1 MRKLLIALLLI
12 LLLTS
17 SAISQSND
25 TITSNDTATSDD
37 TTTSNDTT
45 SDDTTTSNDTT
56 SDDATTSNDTTS
68 DDATTSN
75 DTTSGDTTSDDT
87 SMEENQTTSDTT
99 NETESE
105 EVSETADDIE
115 IIETAEG
122 SVIEIE
128 KKPTNICETRL
139 GKSVSEIAKE
149 IGENRRNQVRHLQ
162 DKYHVEIKI
171 AEMEKVLEIAR
182 ESGASDEELANLTQ
196 YLEEV
201 RSAREALNQ
210 TAESKQEYDGISDA
224 VKTAMMNFRDAAR
237 QLDVLTAPEKIQEV
251 RNALREIREAK
262 REELKDTRDEA
273 KTAAKEKLELIFEHR
288 KCILEEKINRL
299 HNRGQRI
306 DTLEAQLQDFEES
319 EINALNALD
328 SDTPQRQ
335 LLRAFNDSARH
346 VNAVRENFNQIR
358 ELARQNRVI
367 EKSQRREVVRTAAS
381 VVRRSV
387 TDFDKKRLEERK
399 EKAVAARETLRTISA
414 RAIPSGDKNAQRPA
428 LTTGA
433 KPQARGVGA

>member
-56 SDDATTSNDTTS
+56 SDDATTSN
-68 DDATTSN
+68 
-75 DTTSGDTTSDDT
+75 DTTSDDT

-210 TAESKQEYDGISDA
+210 TAESKQ
-224 VKTAMMNFRDAAR
+224 
-237 QLDVLTAPEKIQEV
+237 
-251 RNALREIREAK
+251 
-262 REELKDTRDEA
+262 
-273 KTAAKEKLELIFEHR
+273 
-288 KCILEEKINRL
+288 
-299 HNRGQRI
+299 
-306 DTLEAQLQDFEES
+306 
-319 EINALNALD
+319 
-328 SDTPQRQ
+328 
-335 LLRAFNDSARH
+335 
-346 VNAVRENFNQIR
+346 
-358 ELARQNRVI
+358 
-367 EKSQRREVVRTAAS
+367 
-381 VVRRSV
+381 
-387 TDFDKKRLEERK
+387 
-399 EKAVAARETLRTISA
+399 
-414 RAIPSGDKNAQRPA
+414 
-428 LTTGA
+428 
-433 KPQARGVGA
+433 